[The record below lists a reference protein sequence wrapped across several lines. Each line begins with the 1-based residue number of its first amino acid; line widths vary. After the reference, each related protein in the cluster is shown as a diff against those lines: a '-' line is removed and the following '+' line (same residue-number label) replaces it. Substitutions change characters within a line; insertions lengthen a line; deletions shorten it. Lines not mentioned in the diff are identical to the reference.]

1 MNVST
6 AAPGLT
12 PGLWNVDPA
21 HSEVGFVIRH
31 LMSKV
36 RGHFT
41 EFSGA
46 VEIGSELKDV
56 KVTAEI
62 QAASIDTRSEDRD
75 AHVRS
80 AEFLDVDKYPVLT
93 FASTG
98 VRAEGKEYFLDG
110 RLTIKDVSRPVTLEI
125 EFNGVGEDPW
135 GGTRA
140 GFSAKTTINRKD
152 WGLEFNVPVGG
163 EKLLLSDKLEI
174 HLEVQV
180 VRA

>member
-46 VEIGSELKDV
+46 VEIGIELKDV

-98 VRAEGKEYFLDG
+98 VRAEGEEYFLDG
-110 RLTIKDVSRPVTLEI
+110 QLTIKDVSRPVALEI

-152 WGLEFNVPVGG
+152 WGLEFNVPIGG
-163 EKLLLSDKLEI
+163 EKLLLSDKLELL
-174 HLEVQV
+174 LEVQV